1 MITLYSKPNCP
12 FCESAKAWLT
22 GHDFAFKTID
32 VTTNPDA
39 LALMKANGHQ
49 PVPQLYLGATLIVEG
64 GFAGLRNFGEAKLRE
79 AVSAKA

>member
-1 MITLYSKPNCP
+1 
-12 FCESAKAWLT
+12 
-22 GHDFAFKTID
+22 

-49 PVPQLYLGATLIVEG
+49 TVPQLYLGATLIVEG